1 MKFLISH
8 VIQHQLKDP
17 RVGLVTVLDVIP
29 TEDLKEA
36 KVYVSVFGSAGD
48 RSKTEHALDGARVYI
63 QSEVGKNLEARNT
76 PILRFVF
83 DDSAEKLSKI
93 EGLIQQASQQD
104 RESTMAKKP
113 SKKDRGAEFTKDPP
127 SPVENEDE
135 AFEEESKE
143 DEAKGEEDF
152 DADFDAE
159 ESDDADLDL
168 DEDFEEDQESFDEDD
183 DPESFDGDED
193 DDPESFDGD
202 EDDDPEPFDDD
213 ENDGEDDDD
222 DDDELERGD

>member
-8 VIQHQLKDP
+8 VILHQLKDP

-48 RSKTEHALDGARVYI
+48 RSKTEHALNGARAYI
-63 QSEVGKNLEARNT
+63 QSEVGKNLETRNT

-113 SKKDRGAEFTKDPP
+113 SNKDRGAEFTKDPP
-127 SPVENEDE
+127 SPIENEDE
-135 AFEEESKE
+135 AIEEESKE
-143 DEAKGEEDF
+143 DEAKGEDDF

-159 ESDDADLDL
+159 ESDDADNDL
-168 DEDFEEDQESFDEDD
+168 DEDFEEEE
-183 DPESFDGDED
+183 EED

-213 ENDGEDDDD
+213 DDDD
-222 DDDELERGD
+222 DGDDDDEPEKGD